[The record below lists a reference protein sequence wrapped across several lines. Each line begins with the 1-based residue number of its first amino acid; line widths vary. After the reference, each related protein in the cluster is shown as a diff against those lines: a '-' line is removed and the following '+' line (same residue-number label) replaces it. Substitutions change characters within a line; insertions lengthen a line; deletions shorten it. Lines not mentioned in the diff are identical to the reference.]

1 MDGALAVASE
11 NSAGASGEA
20 ALSALG
26 FERHLAGAGLILGVA
41 AFGWHDSR
49 FRPRLRQSDF

>member
-1 MDGALAVASE
+1 VASE